1 MALRAPIDRPGLLWR
16 GFVIT
21 GFGTMKALSFSDTA
35 WAWWEEHVTDKVP
48 RSVIRGVLAG
58 AFALHAAEAL
68 SARRIAGD
76 ANLAHRGAYTRTTF
90 TYGFPALRRTKLAA
104 IAAMELPSDG

>member
-1 MALRAPIDRPGLLWR
+1 MALRAPIDRPSLLWR

-21 GFGTMKALSFSDTA
+21 GVGGMKALSFSDAA

-48 RSVIRGVLAG
+48 RSVVRGVLVGTLAV
-58 AFALHAAEAL
+58 HAAEAM
-68 SARRIAGD
+68 SARRIGRE

-90 TYGFPALRRTKLAA
+90 TYGFPALGRTKRAA
-104 IAAMELPSDG
+104 RAAAELPSAA